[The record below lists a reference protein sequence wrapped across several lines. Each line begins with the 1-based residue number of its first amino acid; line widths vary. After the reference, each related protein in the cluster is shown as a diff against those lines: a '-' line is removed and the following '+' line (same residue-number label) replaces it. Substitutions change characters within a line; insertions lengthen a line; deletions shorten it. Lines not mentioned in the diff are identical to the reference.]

1 MRHTLFNILERF
13 FCANR
18 SIYVHFLHLRRFHGE
33 PLHFRTISW
42 RAIHFGDVRQI
53 SNEVHNKQNYIHVI
67 LCNFIVFVSCI
78 EHDDVGKLQPFTEM
92 KHNTNQYVITC

>member
-13 FCANR
+13 SVLIGVFMF
-18 SIYVHFLHLRRFHGE
+18 IFLHLRRFHGE

-53 SNEVHNKQNYIHVI
+53 SNEVHNKQNYII